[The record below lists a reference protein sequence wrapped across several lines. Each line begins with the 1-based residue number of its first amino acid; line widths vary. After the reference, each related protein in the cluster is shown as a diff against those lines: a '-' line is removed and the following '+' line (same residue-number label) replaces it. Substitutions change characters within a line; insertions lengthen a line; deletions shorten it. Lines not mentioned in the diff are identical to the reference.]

1 MKMASHPLSMLV
13 NSLHLGD
20 RVYKDRQPITF
31 GSKAKRDFWDKLNLQ
46 MACVVVAMWI
56 GATAPSP
63 ARLLPD
69 LYRITD
75 GVSHNHMEYHQL
87 QVGKGQ
93 EVVLA
98 DLKGPGKVTY
108 FYITD
113 DTQVHWYS
121 GLVLK
126 VYWDDEAEPSIQTP
140 LSDFFG
146 AIGGKTIDYQS
157 VPMHEQKHR
166 NYHRD
171 HWRNP
176 N

>member
-1 MKMASHPLSMLV
+1 M
-13 NSLHLGD
+13 
-20 RVYKDRQPITF
+20 
-31 GSKAKRDFWDKLNLQ
+31 AKRNSWDKRNLP
-46 MACVVVAMWI
+46 MACVAVAIWI

-63 ARLLPD
+63 AQLLPD

-75 GVSHNHMEYHQL
+75 GVSRNHMEYHQL
-87 QVGKGQ
+87 LVGKGQ